1 MSPAAVLL
9 PPRGHLRATGSVDY
23 IDHYYRGA
31 LGLAL
36 RERLR
41 WVREALP
48 HEGCT
53 RLLEIGYGSGVFF
66 YEAVRHADLVIGVDI
81 HPWGADVQR
90 RCAADGV
97 KVTTIQG
104 DGCMLP
110 LAASSVDVIVMI
122 SMLEF
127 PDDPV
132 HCLRESLRVLRPG
145 GRIIAVTP
153 RIHAWSDALWGA
165 ISGIDPEAEFHGGR
179 QRVERALI
187 DAERRLGGV
196 VIERYPRPRP
206 LPRALAPYD
215 LVVIRQR
222 PRRDRRSTPRNA
234 HFDVESV
241 ANTGAEQN
249 LP

>member
-1 MSPAAVLL
+1 LLL
-9 PPRGHLRATGSVDY
+9 PPRGHLRATGSFDY
-23 IDHYYRGA
+23 IDRYYRGA

-41 WVREALP
+41 WVRAVLP
-48 HEGCT
+48 HEGCA

-81 HPWGADVQR
+81 HPWAADVQR

-97 KVTTIQG
+97 RVTTIQA
-104 DGCMLP
+104 DGCVLP
-110 LAASSVDVIVMI
+110 LAASSIDVIVLI
-122 SMLEF
+122 SVLEF
-127 PDDPV
+127 TDDPV
-132 HCLRESLRVLRPG
+132 HCLRESLRILRPG

-165 ISGIDPEAEFHGGR
+165 FAGIDPEAEFHGGR

-187 DAERRLGGV
+187 DAERRHGGV

-215 LVVIRQR
+215 LIVIRQR
-222 PRRDRRSTPRNA
+222 LRPDRRSTPRNT

-241 ANTGAEQN
+241 ANKGAEQS

>member
-1 MSPAAVLL
+1 VSPNALLL

-23 IDHYYRGA
+23 IDRYYRGV

-41 WVREALP
+41 WVRAVLP
-48 HEGCT
+48 REGCA

-66 YEAVRHADLVIGVDI
+66 YEAARHADRVFGVDI
-81 HPWGADVQR
+81 HPWAGDVRR

-97 KVTTIQG
+97 RVTTIQG
-104 DGCMLP
+104 DGCVLP
-110 LAASSVDVIVMI
+110 FAASSIDVIVMI
-122 SMLEF
+122 SVLEF
-127 PDDPV
+127 TDDPV

-145 GRIIAVTP
+145 GRIVAVTP

-165 ISGIDPEAEFHGGR
+165 FAGTDPEAEFRGGR
-179 QRVERALI
+179 QRVERALV

-206 LPRALAPYD
+206 LPRALAPYE
-215 LVVIRQR
+215 LVVVRQR
-222 PRRDRRSTPRNA
+222 ARPDRRSTPRNTHVDA
-234 HFDVESV
+234 HVDAQSV
-241 ANTGAEQN
+241 AK
-249 LP
+249 

>member
-1 MSPAAVLL
+1 VKPARLLL
-9 PPRGHLRATGSVDY
+9 PPRGHLRSTGSVDY
-23 IDHYYRGA
+23 IDHYYGGV

-36 RERLR
+36 RERLD

-48 HEGCT
+48 PEGCA

-66 YEAVRHADLVIGVDI
+66 YEAVRHADHVIGVDV
-81 HPWGADVQR
+81 HPSAADVQR

-97 KVTTIQG
+97 KVTTMQA
-104 DGCMLP
+104 DGCVLP
-110 LAASSVDVIVMI
+110 LAASSIDVIVMI

-127 PDDPV
+127 ADDPV
-132 HCLRESLRVLRPG
+132 RCLRESLRVLRPG

-165 ISGIDPEAEFHGGR
+165 FAGTDPEAEFHGGR
-179 QRVERALI
+179 QRVERALV

-196 VIERYPRPRP
+196 EIEHYPRPRP

-215 LVVIRQR
+215 LVIIRQKER
-222 PRRDRRSTPRNA
+222 SDRRSTPRYAEVDA
-234 HFDVESV
+234 HSVEK
-241 ANTGAEQN
+241 
-249 LP
+249 